1 MGPEDKKV
9 ETEEVIGEFENGKG
23 DDTPEDV
30 DHE

>member
-23 DDTPEDV
+23 EDTPEEV
-30 DHE
+30 KK